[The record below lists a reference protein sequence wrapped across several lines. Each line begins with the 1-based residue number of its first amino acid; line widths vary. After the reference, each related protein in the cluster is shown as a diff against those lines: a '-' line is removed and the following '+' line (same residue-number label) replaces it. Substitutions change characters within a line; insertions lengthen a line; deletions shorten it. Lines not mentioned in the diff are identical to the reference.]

1 MHSAK
6 TQWRARDKK
15 RLLAAIMEKLAG
27 DAHISFEGNLR
38 DLKLLSL
45 PGASEEETAVLR
57 RNTTSPKQDFVILP
71 LESLTSQSILS
82 AVGKTVPRRILHIQ
96 VEKSGVLEFGAY
108 DCFHPECVVFGS
120 AVDDALLGSLIS
132 QGVLGRMG

>member
-6 TQWRARDKK
+6 AQWRVRDKK
-15 RLLAAIMEKLAG
+15 RLLAAIIEKLVG

-38 DLKLLSL
+38 DLELLSL
-45 PGASEEETAVLR
+45 PGASEQETAVLR
-57 RNTTSPKQDFVILP
+57 RNTTSPKLDFVVLP
-71 LESLTSQSILS
+71 LELLTSQSILS
-82 AVGKTVPRRILHIQ
+82 AVGKTVPRSVLHIQ

-120 AVDDALLGSLIS
+120 AVDDALLDSLIS
-132 QGVLGRMG
+132 QRVLERMR